1 MKRIPENGGNGKQ
14 RVYWLD
20 VARVVA
26 IVSISINHAINRSY
40 DNYTD
45 QMTEYLTIPIAST
58 YFKAF
63 ITVFSHLGVPIFL
76 MLSGTLLLNKRIKGE
91 KEICYFFRHNY
102 LDLLITS
109 EIWYF
114 IMYWRLTI
122 GQLIKNGTLSVSQF
136 LKLVFGLIK
145 TMLFIDQVTFDSTWY
160 IPMILCIYLLIPI
173 FALVLQ
179 RCQLR
184 VFAIPCVIVFVSTM
198 VFPNINSILL
208 LGGHEY
214 QINFALRS
222 LDVFSV
228 YFLYVFAGYWINR
241 GGLSDLNNL
250 VLVVMCGISF
260 FACFA
265 IQLYAYSRPMNYL
278 VEYDFSL
285 ILVTAALLFECIRR
299 FSFNEKKFGDVIS
312 YVSRIS
318 FGIYFVHILI
328 MTIVNKLPIYDNW
341 PRPLLLFFLEV
352 VSFIG
357 SIVIIRILSRIDI
370 LKRRMFLIKD

>member
-1 MKRIPENGGNGKQ
+1 MNTIPGNGGRGKQ
-14 RVYWLD
+14 RVFWLD
-20 VARVVA
+20 VARVIA
-26 IVSISINHAINRSY
+26 IISISLNHAVNRSY

-45 QMTEYLTIPIAST
+45 QMAEYLTIPMAST
-58 YFKAF
+58 LFKTF

-76 MLSGTLLLNKRIKGE
+76 MISGALLLDKKIKEE
-91 KEICYFFRHNY
+91 KEIERFFRHNY

-114 IMYWRLTI
+114 IMYWGLSI
-122 GQLIKNGTLSVSQF
+122 GQLIKNGTLSIGQ
-136 LKLVFGLIK
+136 LPKLLLGLIK
-145 TMLFIDQVTFDSTWY
+145 TMLFIDQVAFDSTWY
-160 IPMILCIYLLIPI
+160 IPMILCVYLLIPI

-179 RCQLR
+179 RCRLR
-184 VFAIPCVIVFVSTM
+184 VFAIPCLMVFLSTM

-214 QINFALRS
+214 QIEFALRS
-222 LDVFSV
+222 LNVFSG
-228 YFLYVFAGYWINR
+228 YFLYVFAGYWISR
-241 GGLSDLNNL
+241 GGLSGLNNL
-250 VLVVMCGISF
+250 VLAGACGLSF

-285 ILVTAALLFECIRR
+285 ILVTATLLFECIRR
-299 FSFNEKKFGDVIS
+299 FSFNEKKTGNVIS
-312 YVSRIS
+312 YISKIS
-318 FGIYFVHILI
+318 FGIYFVHIMI
-328 MTIVNKLPIYDNW
+328 MTIVNKLPIYDSW
-341 PRPLLLFFLEV
+341 SQPLLLVFLEV

-357 SIVIIRILSRIDI
+357 SIVVIRLLSRIDI